1 MYLILFSLICAFTSV
16 GSTLTDVVLGINMG
30 NKEPW
35 NSWSGFKITSL
46 LFLICGAGIWILPLL
61 FFCITCF
68 ILEAL
73 FDDLYKRISLP
84 FSNLVEIA
92 TLRREH
98 QNLCQVVEMAN
109 NMLSPLLLEVV
120 TFLIPVTCFNFYQV
134 ANVNLR
140 QEGASV
146 FLIFNLYW
154 LLTSSAFLAVIL

>member
-1 MYLILFSLICAFTSV
+1 MLTGGTDGDNLLDYPAINRYEKVSFRELSSQGNHHPYCAFISV

-68 ILEAL
+68 IHEAL

-84 FSNLVEIA
+84 FSNLVGMA

-98 QNLCQVVEMAN
+98 QNLCQVVEMAVLASDLVSF
-109 NMLSPLLLEVV
+109 LSRYYDRW
-120 TFLIPVTCFNFYQV
+120 I
-134 ANVNLR
+134 
-140 QEGASV
+140 
-146 FLIFNLYW
+146 
-154 LLTSSAFLAVIL
+154 